1 MHIVYN
7 NTNVKRNNI
16 MQPYMTCMIHV
27 HSTKCILHSAYL
39 PRTVQKIKCK
49 YEKNI
54 NERLQTFSGQAIASY
69 DAPISCFISLLRRI
83 EMKWLAIFLSQ

>member
-7 NTNVKRNNI
+7 NTNVKLNNI
-16 MQPYMTCMIHV
+16 MHTL
-27 HSTKCILHSAYL
+27 HSTKCIIHSAYL
-39 PRTVQKIKCK
+39 PRTVPIIKCK
-49 YEKNI
+49 YEKKI

>member
-1 MHIVYN
+1 MSDFKPFLQNVLSIV
-7 NTNVKRNNI
+7 RI
-16 MQPYMTCMIHV
+16 W
-27 HSTKCILHSAYL
+27 L
-39 PRTVQKIKCK
+39 PRTVPIIKCK

-69 DAPISCFISLLRRI
+69 DAPISCLISLLRRI